1 MLKRKAYKELL
12 EWKSKYADRTALL
25 VNGVRRVGKSYLCKL
40 FGENEYKSYL
50 MIDFAN
56 VSAEIKDLFENESYN
71 LDLFFIKL
79 SAFYGVTLYERDS
92 LLIFD
97 EIQMLPR
104 ARQLIKYLVADG
116 RYDYIETGSLLSIK
130 RNVENIVIPSEGMQ
144 FNLYPL
150 DFEEFLWAMG
160 DEVTANLLRSMYQ
173 ARSPL
178 GDSLHRKVMND
189 FRQYLLVGG
198 MPQAV
203 DEYLK
208 TKDFAK
214 VDLVKKNIL
223 NLYRNDIAKFA
234 GENQNKVLAIF
245 DQIPGQ
251 LSKKEK
257 KYNIATIDKKARY
270 RDYENS
276 FLWLADAMIS
286 NICYNSTDPSVALSL
301 TSDYNTRKCYMADT
315 GLLIRQILDSG
326 NYTDNDLYKAV
337 LFDRL
342 NINEGML
349 MENIVAQSLVA
360 RGYRLFFYS
369 RYDNKKSENRMEIDF
384 LIIKNNKVI
393 PIEVKSAGYRKH
405 SSLDKFRL
413 KFKNRVGEP
422 VILYQKDLMI
432 KEGVLH
438 LPIYMAMLL

>member
-1 MLKRKAYKELL
+1 
-12 EWKSKYADRTALL
+12 
-25 VNGVRRVGKSYLCKL
+25 
-40 FGENEYKSYL
+40 
-50 MIDFAN
+50 
-56 VSAEIKDLFENESYN
+56 
-71 LDLFFIKL
+71 
-79 SAFYGVTLYERDS
+79 
-92 LLIFD
+92 
-97 EIQMLPR
+97 
-104 ARQLIKYLVADG
+104 
-116 RYDYIETGSLLSIK
+116 
-130 RNVENIVIPSEGMQ
+130 
-144 FNLYPL
+144 
-150 DFEEFLWAMG
+150 
-160 DEVTANLLRSMYQ
+160 
-173 ARSPL
+173 
-178 GDSLHRKVMND
+178 
-189 FRQYLLVGG
+189 
-198 MPQAV
+198 
-203 DEYLK
+203 
-208 TKDFAK
+208 
-214 VDLVKKNIL
+214 
-223 NLYRNDIAKFA
+223 
-234 GENQNKVLAIF
+234 
-245 DQIPGQ
+245 
-251 LSKKEK
+251 
-257 KYNIATIDKKARY
+257 
-270 RDYENS
+270 
-276 FLWLADAMIS
+276 MIS

>member
-1 MLKRKAYKELL
+1 M
-12 EWKSKYADRTALL
+12 
-25 VNGVRRVGKSYLCKL
+25 
-40 FGENEYKSYL
+40 
-50 MIDFAN
+50 
-56 VSAEIKDLFENESYN
+56 
-71 LDLFFIKL
+71 
-79 SAFYGVTLYERDS
+79 
-92 LLIFD
+92 
-97 EIQMLPR
+97 
-104 ARQLIKYLVADG
+104 IKYLVADG

-130 RNVENIVIPSEGMQ
+130 RNVENIVIPSEEMQ

-203 DEYLK
+203 DEYVK

-326 NYTDNDLYKAV
+326 NYTDNDIYKAV

>member
-25 VNGVRRVGKSYLCKL
+25 VNGARRVGKSYLCKL

-56 VSAEIKDLFENESYN
+56 IPAEIKDLFENESYN

-130 RNVENIVIPSEGMQ
+130 RNVENIVIPSEEMQ

-203 DEYLK
+203 DEYVK

-223 NLYRNDIAKFA
+223 NLYRK
-234 GENQNKVLAIF
+234 
-245 DQIPGQ
+245 
-251 LSKKEK
+251 SK
-257 KYNIATIDKKARY
+257 
-270 RDYENS
+270 
-276 FLWLADAMIS
+276 
-286 NICYNSTDPSVALSL
+286 
-301 TSDYNTRKCYMADT
+301 
-315 GLLIRQILDSG
+315 
-326 NYTDNDLYKAV
+326 
-337 LFDRL
+337 
-342 NINEGML
+342 
-349 MENIVAQSLVA
+349 QSI
-360 RGYRLFFYS
+360 GH
-369 RYDNKKSENRMEIDF
+369 I
-384 LIIKNNKVI
+384 
-393 PIEVKSAGYRKH
+393 
-405 SSLDKFRL
+405 
-413 KFKNRVGEP
+413 
-422 VILYQKDLMI
+422 
-432 KEGVLH
+432 
-438 LPIYMAMLL
+438 